1 MNKQYPAARQLRFT
15 PAGKN
20 RGCHHCRPASHNHI
34 NGAQNP
40 LVSNDECSATSHV
53 KLTCVASPRHHPSSP
68 TNHSRPIPLW
78 FQKGHGQSGR
88 GVAQRRGSPARRR
101 LEIPVLPSPPAAHT
115 LALTASR
122 LVALRKG
129 RRVKSR
135 RRVRAGN
142 PEGEGCGSSSTAIQ
156 GVVRPSIK
164 TFRFCTAID
173 ALQSSPIPCGG
184 LGFRARPASLRGRG
198 AAALQSDL
206 TPLPAL
212 ARSGVRHAGAVR
224 FEIRASL
231 SDQGLGSA
239 SGPPRHRAPGRLALA

>member
-129 RRVKSR
+129 KRVKSW

-142 PEGEGCGSSSTAIQ
+142 PEGK
-156 GVVRPSIK
+156 GVVVVLVLRSRVSSVLPSK
-164 TFRFCTAID
+164 RFDSVLPLTLFSLPPFRV
-173 ALQSSPIPCGG
+173 GG
-184 LGFRARPASLRGRG
+184 
-198 AAALQSDL
+198 
-206 TPLPAL
+206 
-212 ARSGVRHAGAVR
+212 
-224 FEIRASL
+224 
-231 SDQGLGSA
+231 
-239 SGPPRHRAPGRLALA
+239 